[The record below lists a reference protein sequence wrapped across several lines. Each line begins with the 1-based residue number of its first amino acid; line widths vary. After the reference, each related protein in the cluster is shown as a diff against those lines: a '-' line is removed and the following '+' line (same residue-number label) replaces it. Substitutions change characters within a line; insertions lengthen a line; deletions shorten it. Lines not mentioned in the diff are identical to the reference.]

1 MHGQMMKRA
10 PKETYHTYL
19 VAPAVM
25 TQWFKTMTTKATM
38 EPGEGI
44 IKGKTWAQAVARNPQ
59 SASTSLS
66 QPTESNISKLTPPPA
81 AQQN

>member
-1 MHGQMMKRA
+1 
-10 PKETYHTYL
+10 
-19 VAPAVM
+19 
-25 TQWFKTMTTKATM
+25 MTTKATM

-66 QPTESNISKLTPPPA
+66 QPTESNISKLTTPTA